1 MAWRPTE
8 YLLEGELDNTVPG
21 KVTGW
26 MRFAGMKDKVTFDL
40 EGDFHRDIRGAKI
53 RLTHQYPGRE
63 KKAVSEMDGFCQ
75 HQTGKA
81 GDITAGLPPKDY
93 VDYPYIEW
101 YGDGNGRV
109 VIELDAS
116 QVTVIGSPIPA
127 LESFPISRETQMQ
140 NMGGF
145 LGDIAQ
151 AVNLPIEQAICVG
164 GAAPGGRSQ
173 GTRSTVSGME
183 LMPKGIREN
192 LPALYAQEKLGG
204 KAVVHVKYFTPD
216 GSWTWWATEFD
227 GEDTFFGLVE
237 GHVRELGYFSLS
249 ELREARGPM
258 GLPIERDL
266 HWRPQTLQEI
276 APEMFEETKDGGEQ

>member
-63 KKAVSEMDGFCQ
+63 KKAVSEMEGFCQ

-276 APEMFEETKDGGEQ
+276 APEMFEKTKDGGEQ